1 MRIAAGIEYDGSG
14 FKGWQ
19 HQDEKRTVQQCLEH
33 AITRVANHP
42 IKVIAAGRT
51 DSGVHATGQVIHFN
65 TAARRTPF
73 QWLRG
78 VNTYLP
84 DDVCLLWVREMTDEF
99 HARYSAVKRSYRYI
113 ILNRREPSAL
123 FRTRACWEHRLLDV
137 EAMCTAKTPLLGR
150 HDFSSF
156 QAAGCQATSP
166 VRRLSCLDI
175 GFTASWIWFD
185 VEADAFLQHM
195 VRNIVG
201 TLVAVGAGEKSV
213 SWVEEV
219 LVARDRAKAGVTA
232 PPHGLY
238 LAAVSYPIDYHIP
251 ESTMA
256 VRYW

>member
-1 MRIAAGIEYDGSG
+1 MRIAAAVEYDGSD

-19 HQDEKRTVQQCLEH
+19 HQDEQRTVQQCLEH
-33 AITRVANHP
+33 AVTRVADHP
-42 IKVIAAGRT
+42 VKVVAAGRT
-51 DSGVHATGQVIHFN
+51 DTGVHATGQVVHFD
-65 TAARRTPF
+65 TDVQRTSF

-84 DDVCLLWVREMTDEF
+84 DDICLLWVREMTDEF

-113 ILNRREPSAL
+113 ILNRQEPSAL
-123 FRTRACWEHRLLDV
+123 FRTRASWEHRMLDV
-137 EAMCTAKTPLLGR
+137 EAMCAAKIPLLGR

-166 VRRLSCLDI
+166 VRRLLCLDI
-175 GFTASWIWFD
+175 GHISSWIWFD

-201 TLVAVGAGEKSV
+201 TLVTVGAGEKSV
-213 SWVEEV
+213 YWVEEV
-219 LVARDRAKAGVTA
+219 LAARDRTKAGVTA

-238 LAAVSYPIDYHIP
+238 LTAGSYPSEYHLP
-251 ESTMA
+251 DSTMA